1 MPALSSLISRDS
13 PPEIRLQDR
22 FRFHFDRGWRFKSR
36 IEKRLLGDRDTDVGE
51 DQRENKRRH
60 VWAPRTGSD
69 FASTTIQRHIRTGFY
84 DHPTRGEARF
94 RARYRVPKAV
104 YVQLKAELLR
114 LDPSLDETTSRAR
127 RRDNLVPV
135 DNRILTTLRILGRG
149 MTVQDDLDHSGMST
163 DAVRKT
169 FKRIVRLISS
179 MLFDKYVHLPQSDE
193 ELQRTMAMYDNIGL
207 TGALGSMD
215 ATHVPWDR
223 CPAALRHMHVGK
235 DGHPTLTHNCVVAN
249 DLFFMGATRSKP
261 GSLNDKTLVRFDS
274 IADKLRTGMYKHI
287 EFVLFDENG
296 TPHVHKDPYLIVDG
310 GYHMWVH
317 LVCGY
322 GRAANAKQAEYT
334 ARIASA
340 RKDVECAFGILKQ
353 RFRILKIPLQFRSA
367 ATIDAVF
374 RTCMVLHNLILVAD
388 GRRFMG
394 HSRRMDLAKE
404 ADEFGAHRSLCG
416 SRIARGPRPTLTVT
430 PGTDVT
436 SVGLWETDIAEV
448 DPDFETRRAALKD
461 HFWYLKYTRN
471 CQCNGDWEWGPA
483 VWPGTNGRAVCS
495 IKALG
500 LGGRSNFGL
509 AGEHGCRA
517 AK

>member
-1 MPALSSLISRDS
+1 MPSQSSFSSRDS
-13 PPEIRLQDR
+13 PLESRLQDR
-22 FRFHFDRGWRFKSR
+22 FRLHFDPGLRFKSR
-36 IEKRLLGDRDTDVGE
+36 IEKRLRGDRDTDDGE
-51 DQRENKRRH
+51 DQQEKKRSH
-60 VWAPRTGSD
+60 VWAPRTASD

-94 RARYRVPKAV
+94 RARYRVPRCV
-104 YVQLKAELLR
+104 YAQLKADLLR

-127 RRDNLVPV
+127 RRDNLVPI

-149 MTVQDDLDHSGMST
+149 MTVQDDLDHSGMSA
-163 DAVRKT
+163 DFVRKT
-169 FKRIVRLISS
+169 FKRIIRLMSS
-179 MLFDKYVHLPQSDE
+179 KLFDKYVHMPQSDQ
-193 ELQRTMAMYDNIGL
+193 ELQSTMALYDNIGL

-235 DGHPTLTHNCVVAN
+235 DGHPTLTHNCVVGN

-274 IADKLRTGMYKHI
+274 IADKLRSGVYKDI

-296 TPHVHKDPYLIVDG
+296 NPHVHKDPYLIVDG

-317 LVCGY
+317 LLCGY
-322 GRAANAKQAEYT
+322 GRTANAKQAEFT

-374 RTCMVLHNLILVAD
+374 RSCLVLHNLILVAD
-388 GRRFMG
+388 GRRFVG
-394 HSRRMDLAKE
+394 FGRSMDLHKD
-404 ADEFGAHRSLCG
+404 ADGYGAHSSLCG
-416 SRIARGPRPTLTVT
+416 SRIARGPRPSLTVT
-430 PGTDVT
+430 PDTDVT
-436 SVGLWETDIAEV
+436 SIGLWDADVPEI
-448 DPDFETRRAALKD
+448 DPDFESRRAALKE
-461 HFWYLKYTRN
+461 HFFYLKYTRN
-471 CQCNGDWEWGPA
+471 CQ
-483 VWPGTNGRAVCS
+483 
-495 IKALG
+495 
-500 LGGRSNFGL
+500 
-509 AGEHGCRA
+509 
-517 AK
+517 